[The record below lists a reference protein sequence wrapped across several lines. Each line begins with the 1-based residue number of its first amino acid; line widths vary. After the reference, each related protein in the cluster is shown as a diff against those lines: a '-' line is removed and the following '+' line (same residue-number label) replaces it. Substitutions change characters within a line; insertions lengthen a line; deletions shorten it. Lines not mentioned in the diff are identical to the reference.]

1 MQTGCNVKKQRRTHF
16 FFMLPWQGQQVNCNS
31 WKPLGDRLELRV
43 MCRFKKN
50 KTKPMLHANIAAG
63 LIQKNHCCLNYE
75 PNSAYNLLVSRV
87 LMNYFMREESIFRC
101 YMFNLHSYRCQNT
114 LIWSKRFINVQSDIC
129 KNNHEA
135 VDYSY
140 SSTVDNRLRSGN
152 FALRLIGAI
161 SQSVYSSVI
170 KLVHYLIQNMYGNV
184 LKAFY

>member
-1 MQTGCNVKKQRRTHF
+1 
-16 FFMLPWQGQQVNCNS
+16 MLYVQ
-31 WKPLGDRLELRV
+31 
-43 MCRFKKN
+43 
-50 KTKPMLHANIAAG
+50 
-63 LIQKNHCCLNYE
+63 
-75 PNSAYNLLVSRV
+75 
-87 LMNYFMREESIFRC
+87 
-101 YMFNLHSYRCQNT
+101 LHSYRCQNT
-114 LIWSKRFINVQSDIC
+114 LIGSKRFINVQSDIC

>member
-1 MQTGCNVKKQRRTHF
+1 
-16 FFMLPWQGQQVNCNS
+16 MLYVQ
-31 WKPLGDRLELRV
+31 
-43 MCRFKKN
+43 
-50 KTKPMLHANIAAG
+50 
-63 LIQKNHCCLNYE
+63 
-75 PNSAYNLLVSRV
+75 
-87 LMNYFMREESIFRC
+87 
-101 YMFNLHSYRCQNT
+101 LHSYRCQNT
-114 LIWSKRFINVQSDIC
+114 LIWSNRFINVQSDIC

-152 FALRLIGAI
+152 LALRLIGAI

>member
-1 MQTGCNVKKQRRTHF
+1 MQLIQEVTGVNSNFANRLQRQKTAEDSF

-63 LIQKNHCCLNYE
+63 LIQKNHWCLNFE

-101 YMFNLHSYRCQNT
+101 YMFNCIHIVVRT
-114 LIWSKRFINVQSDIC
+114 
-129 KNNHEA
+129 H
-135 VDYSY
+135 
-140 SSTVDNRLRSGN
+140 
-152 FALRLIGAI
+152 
-161 SQSVYSSVI
+161 
-170 KLVHYLIQNMYGNV
+170 
-184 LKAFY
+184 

>member
-1 MQTGCNVKKQRRTHF
+1 MQTGCNVKKQRRTLF
-16 FFMLPWQGQQVNCNS
+16 FFHVTLTRSTGELQQLKAIRWSVGIES
-31 WKPLGDRLELRV
+31 HVLFQEKQ
-43 MCRFKKN
+43 N
-50 KTKPMLHANIAAG
+50 KTNAARKYSCW
-63 LIQKNHCCLNYE
+63 LDTKNHWCLNYE

-101 YMFNLHSYRCQNT
+101 YTYRCQNT

>member
-1 MQTGCNVKKQRRTHF
+1 
-16 FFMLPWQGQQVNCNS
+16 
-31 WKPLGDRLELRV
+31 
-43 MCRFKKN
+43 
-50 KTKPMLHANIAAG
+50 
-63 LIQKNHCCLNYE
+63 
-75 PNSAYNLLVSRV
+75 
-87 LMNYFMREESIFRC
+87 
-101 YMFNLHSYRCQNT
+101 MFN
-114 LIWSKRFINVQSDIC
+114 DIC

-170 KLVHYLIQNMYGNV
+170 KLVHSLIQNMYGNV